1 MPPRKSRSQQ
11 TAVEE
16 PACCSNAKERLL
28 QAGVEIFSRYGFEGA
43 TTRRLASAA
52 QVNLAT
58 ILYYFG
64 GKEEYYLAV
73 ARHIADTIKEGQEPT
88 LGPLGRALAGPNPS
102 PDELA
107 DLLIAHIASKA
118 DFLLRPETQPM
129 GLFILREQVFPSQAL
144 DIFHEEF
151 ILPTIDICCGVVGV
165 ILGID
170 PHGPEAAIRGQALF
184 GEMLTFFTSKA
195 TLLRRLGTKEFT
207 EEQVAMVVE
216 VVTGHIR
223 AILTSL
229 RAEAHGRRRARKPR
243 PGGVTGRA

>member
-1 MPPRKSRSQQ
+1 MPPRKTSKKKPVV
-11 TAVEE
+11 AVE
-16 PACCSNAKERLL
+16 PAGGPSARERLL
-28 QAGVEIFSRYGFEGA
+28 QAGVEIFSRYGYEGA

-73 ARHIADTIKEGQEPT
+73 ARHIADTIKAGQEPT
-88 LGPLGRALAGPNPS
+88 LARIRRALARAKPD

-107 DLLIAHIASKA
+107 ELLIAHIASKA

-129 GLFILREQVFPSQAL
+129 GLFILREQVFPTQAL

-151 ILPTIDICCGVVGV
+151 ILPMLDVCCRVVGV
-165 ILGID
+165 LLGTD
-170 PHGPEAAIRGQALF
+170 PRGPEAAIRGQALF

-195 TLLRRLGTKEFT
+195 TLLRHLGTRDFT
-207 EEQVAMVVE
+207 QGQVDMVVE
-216 VVTGHIR
+216 IVAEHIR
-223 AILTSL
+223 AILASL
-229 RAEAHGRRRARKPR
+229 RGRPRA
-243 PGGVTGRA
+243 GR